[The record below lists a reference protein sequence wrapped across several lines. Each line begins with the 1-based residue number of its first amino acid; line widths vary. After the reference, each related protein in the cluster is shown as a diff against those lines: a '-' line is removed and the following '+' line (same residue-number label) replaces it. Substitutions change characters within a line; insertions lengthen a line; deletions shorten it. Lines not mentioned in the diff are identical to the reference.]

1 MDPLDSGDGIKTEC
15 TAGLPNWKSNTCKC
29 VIPRP
34 WYSGQMGVKESRDAE
49 TGFENWRVGVGNEL
63 TVVPILHHG
72 KVVVHGGV
80 GVKGERAA
88 SYPL

>member
-1 MDPLDSGDGIKTEC
+1 
-15 TAGLPNWKSNTCKC
+15 
-29 VIPRP
+29 
-34 WYSGQMGVKESRDAE
+34 MGVKESRDAE